1 LVDYKFSYIKELSHD
16 SAYFEQITELDLLY
30 MPKPWSRATW
40 KNFKSKSEDFFYC
53 IKSSEDRIIGFA
65 LCHFNQL
72 MEETHLLKICVI
84 PKLRGS
90 GISSEFFQ
98 FIASHQTNCG
108 SIKCFLE
115 VAIQN
120 KEAIQF
126 YNKLG
131 FAKLV
136 VKKSFYSDGSDA
148 LALLLEYNK
157 TCQIK

>member
-1 LVDYKFSYIKELSHD
+1 MVDYKFSYTQELSPD
-16 SAYFEQITELDLLY
+16 SNYLEQITELDLLY
-30 MPKPWSRATW
+30 MPNPWSRKTW
-40 KNFKSKSEDFFYC
+40 KNFKSKREDFFYF
-53 IKSSEDRIIGFA
+53 IKNSEDLILGFA
-65 LCHFNQL
+65 MCHFNHL

-90 GISSEFFQ
+90 GLSSKFFQ
-98 FIASHQTNCG
+98 FIASHQGAHG

-120 KEAIQF
+120 KGAIEF

-131 FAKLV
+131 FTKLV